1 MDMVGIG
8 QNESQYDRCTHYP
21 GTNICM
27 LMRVFHYSPEAM
39 EDMFDI
45 TEESNGPAPN
55 LPPKIEM
62 NHLQR

>member
-1 MDMVGIG
+1 MTDAHTTQERIYVCSWGSSI
-8 QNESQYDRCTHYP
+8 T
-21 GTNICM
+21 
-27 LMRVFHYSPEAM
+27 SPEAM